1 MLTIEK
7 VYDKNIVL
15 NSIENGFNQEIQN
28 MKDELISIKTTD
40 LIEEV
45 GFKAGWLDLS
55 KYMNGSIEGHI
66 LGIIQAYKNIG
77 TYNSYRVLL
86 KSFFGD
92 DAVIE
97 FDNYKA
103 GCLSITIT
111 TAFGNKTLQTKE
123 YIDIQLKNGELLLAK
138 NVVIGLTT
146 SQLEVILQKII
157 PAGIYVTFIIN

>member
-1 MLTIEK
+1 MLTIERI
-7 VYDKNIVL
+7 YDKNIVL
-15 NSIENGFNQEIQN
+15 NSIENGFTQEIQN
-28 MKDELISIKTTD
+28 IKDELESIKIKD

-45 GFKAGWLDLS
+45 GYQAGWLDLS
-55 KYMNGSIEGHI
+55 KYMNGSIKGH
-66 LGIIQAYKNIG
+66 LLDIIQAYKNIG

-92 DAVIE
+92 DAIIE

-103 GCLSITIT
+103 GCLSIAIT
-111 TAFGNKTLQTKE
+111 TAVGNKTLQTKE

-157 PAGIYVTFIIN
+157 PAGIYVTFTIN